1 MESADL
7 YTRGASRLAELF
19 YDSLDALGSF
29 ESVQASDLPDEARAL
44 LAHNNHMTVTLES
57 FHNGPVDVEIL
68 AEWEGDGSYARE
80 ILLRQQADRSIVQF
94 GIMRIWLADLGTTAV
109 RDIRQQKRPLGRVLI
124 DHGVLR
130 EVELMNLW
138 RIDPAEPIKKHL
150 GGGDT
155 GEVFGRT
162 AQILVDQRPTVQ
174 LLEIVGV

>member
-7 YTRGASRLAELF
+7 YTGSASRLAELF
-19 YDSLDALGSF
+19 HDSLDALGTF
-29 ESVQASDLPDEARAL
+29 ESVQASDLPDDARAL

-57 FHNGPVDVEIL
+57 FHNSPVDVEIL
-68 AEWEGDGSYARE
+68 AERADDGSYARE
-80 ILLRQQADRSIVQF
+80 VLLRHQSDRSIVQF
-94 GIMRIWLADLGTTAV
+94 GIMRIWLADLTAIAE
-109 RDIRQQKRPLGRVLI
+109 RDIRQQKLPLGRVLI

-138 RIDPAEPIKKHL
+138 RIHPSEHVDKHL
-150 GGGDT
+150 GGGDI